1 MPVFTRIYWS
11 KGYISVVAYINTGVK
26 MGRTMIELPN
36 GLEREFR
43 AKVAMKYGGKKGA
56 LGRAVKEALELWLK
70 QQK

>member
-1 MPVFTRIYWS
+1 
-11 KGYISVVAYINTGVK
+11 